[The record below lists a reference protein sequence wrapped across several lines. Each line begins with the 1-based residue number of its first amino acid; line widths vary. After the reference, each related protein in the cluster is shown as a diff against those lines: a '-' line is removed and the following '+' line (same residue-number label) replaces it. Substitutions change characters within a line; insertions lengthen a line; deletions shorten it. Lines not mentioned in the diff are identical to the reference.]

1 MMENQISTKVKDQT
15 PTPMQ
20 LLVNAQQSGASIEQM
35 QQLME
40 LQERW
45 EAREAKKAYLEAM
58 SLFREKVPTISKTR
72 RGHNSK
78 YAGLAETI
86 EQIKPMLSQCGLS
99 HQWKTRQDGDNIT
112 VECSVTHKL
121 GHSEETSLTAGP
133 DKTGNKNS
141 IQAIA
146 STIAYLERYTLYAI
160 LGLASREMDDDAQG
174 AANPEPLVDDDQLAN
189 IDALLTET
197 GADVEKF
204 CAYMKVNS
212 LPEIKAKDY
221 RAAITALEAK
231 RRHVK

>member
-1 MMENQISTKVKDQT
+1 
-15 PTPMQ
+15 
-20 LLVNAQQSGASIEQM
+20 
-35 QQLME
+35 
-40 LQERW
+40 
-45 EAREAKKAYLEAM
+45 
-58 SLFREKVPTISKTR
+58 
-72 RGHNSK
+72 
-78 YAGLAETI
+78 
-86 EQIKPMLSQCGLS
+86 MLSQCGLS